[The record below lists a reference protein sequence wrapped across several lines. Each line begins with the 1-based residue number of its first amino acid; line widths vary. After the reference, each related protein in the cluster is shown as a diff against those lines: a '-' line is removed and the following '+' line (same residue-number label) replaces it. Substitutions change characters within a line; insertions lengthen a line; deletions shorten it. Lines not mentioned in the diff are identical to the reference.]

1 MGKLEQDFTKLEQ
14 DIINMFQVGSSFN
27 YNGDKYEVVLSGKPR
42 PAKGECKTDV
52 YIKARNKS
60 NGKEKEWKISVKKS
74 NADFLEN
81 KIGIERAREIF
92 GDEAQRII
100 KKSIEAIKEKFEDT
114 PLVYYEKCNKTDA
127 LSITL
132 GWKFELTNK
141 SSGEKSAELKL
152 KDNQK
157 IDVYAGSNLSEN
169 KRNSVVNNK
178 TIKDSGV
185 ANCILEVED
194 MSTLNAEI
202 VIECLKDIKEFAKQ
216 QRIYFAC
223 KALNYRLKKDK
234 WDGDRPLSV
243 YVNWTKKDD
252 KLHGSLIFDSPLSKK
267 GNEIGEKV
275 RQLLKTL
282 NITKPISAVGL
293 KSVIHKDVPIH
304 T

>member
-1 MGKLEQDFTKLEQ
+1 
-14 DIINMFQVGSSFN
+14 
-27 YNGDKYEVVLSGKPR
+27 
-42 PAKGECKTDV
+42 
-52 YIKARNKS
+52 
-60 NGKEKEWKISVKKS
+60 
-74 NADFLEN
+74 
-81 KIGIERAREIF
+81 
-92 GDEAQRII
+92 
-100 KKSIEAIKEKFEDT
+100 
-114 PLVYYEKCNKTDA
+114 
-127 LSITL
+127 
-132 GWKFELTNK
+132 
-141 SSGEKSAELKL
+141 
-152 KDNQK
+152 
-157 IDVYAGSNLSEN
+157 
-169 KRNSVVNNK
+169 
-178 TIKDSGV
+178 
-185 ANCILEVED
+185 